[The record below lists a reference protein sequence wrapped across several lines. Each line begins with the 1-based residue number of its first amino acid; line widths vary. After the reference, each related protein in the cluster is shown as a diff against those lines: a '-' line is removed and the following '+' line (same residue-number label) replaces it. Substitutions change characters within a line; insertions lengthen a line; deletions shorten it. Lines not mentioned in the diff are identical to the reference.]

1 MFMPK
6 RLGLNSIKALLK
18 VRAKPYVKS
27 IIDSLF
33 SNTIFRLICVL
44 AIAFYI
50 NNAVYEYSGYQAS
63 EFSKGYADA
72 MSGR

>member
-1 MFMPK
+1 MLK
-6 RLGLNSIKALLK
+6 KLGLNSIKALLT
-18 VRAKPYVKS
+18 VRAKPYIKS

-33 SNTIFRLICVL
+33 SKTIFRFICIL

-50 NNAVYEYSGYQAS
+50 NTALYEYSGYQAS